1 MGGLKIALVSGSQ
14 NDSNH
19 DKSQS
24 PEPGIGMRRCART
37 SSILP
42 SQICSKFGTF
52 AVGEAFIKSNILW
65 RINMFAKHF
74 AAGLVATALLTT
86 TAIAQAPAPAAKDP
100 PSGQS
105 SSVPRADATP
115 AKPEQ
120 MQSSSEWRASK
131 VIGLYVYNDANE
143 RLGSINELLTDSS
156 GKVVKAVIGVGG
168 FLGIG
173 ESDVAVNFD
182 QLKFVNE
189 PMRTATTTS
198 TPPAGSSS
206 TTGSGTVGTSATTTT
221 TTTMAAKPT
230 INPDHAKLSM
240 TKEQL
245 KALPQFKYAN

>member
-1 MGGLKIALVSGSQ
+1 MVSQ
-14 NDSNH
+14 
-19 DKSQS
+19 
-24 PEPGIGMRRCART
+24 T
-37 SSILP
+37 
-42 SQICSKFGTF
+42 CSTFGTF
-52 AVGEAFIKSNILW
+52 VVDGAFIKFNILW
-65 RINMFAKHF
+65 RTNMFAKHF
-74 AAGLVATALLTT
+74 AAGLVATALLSTA
-86 TAIAQAPAPAAKDP
+86 AIAQAPAPAAKDP

-105 SSVPRADATP
+105 SSVPRADTTS
-115 AKPEQ
+115 AKPQQ

-156 GKVVKAVIGVGG
+156 GKIVKAVIGVGG

-198 TPPAGSSS
+198 APATGSS
-206 TTGSGTVGTSATTTT
+206 TTGSGTVGTSSTTTT
-221 TTTMAAKPT
+221 TTASKPT

-245 KALPQFKYAN
+245 KGLPQFKYAN